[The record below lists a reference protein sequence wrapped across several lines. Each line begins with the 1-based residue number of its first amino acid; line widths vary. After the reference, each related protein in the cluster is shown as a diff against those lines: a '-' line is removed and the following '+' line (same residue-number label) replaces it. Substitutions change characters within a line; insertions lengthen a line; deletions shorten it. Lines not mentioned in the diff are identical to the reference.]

1 MGNALHRCCPSTDD
15 ADAFICK
22 ARHQCTGRV
31 TTGVGVIPAAGVE
44 GMASKRVNTRDA
56 RQFGQMQRPSARAH
70 IFSAQH
76 VAAISVHDVAR
87 QRIVPHN

>member
-1 MGNALHRCCPSTDD
+1 MGNALHRCCPSADD

-22 ARHQCTGRV
+22 ARHRCTGRV

-44 GMASKRVNTRDA
+44 GVASKQVNARDA
-56 RQFGQMQRPSARAH
+56 RQFGQMQRPSSCAH
-70 IFSAQH
+70 IFGTQH

-87 QRIVPHN
+87 QRIVPRN